1 MKSIPRWARSF
12 ALFFKGVEDQYI
24 FLFGLGLVNGWSMVW
39 LSFVIYI
46 LFFEFRFGQ
55 WFARWFCFIDFTMA
69 PRCQIA
75 IANLKHDLTMEHW
88 QIGWVG

>member
-1 MKSIPRWARSF
+1 MEIDGSLRWARSF

-24 FLFGLGLVNGWSMVW
+24 FLFGLGLVNGWLRVVEFCD
-39 LSFVIYI
+39 L

-55 WFARWFCFIDFTMA
+55 WFARWFCFIDFTMV

-75 IANLKHDLTMEHW
+75 IANLKNDLTTEHW